1 MSATGDWVWIFQRA
15 DASPVE
21 ALPASAV
28 TSGFPTQSDAEAW
41 LGESWRELLAGG
53 VDMVSLYE
61 GDRCVYADMSLHPP
75 D

>member
-1 MSATGDWVWIFQRA
+1 MSTTADWVWIFQRA
-15 DASPVE
+15 DSSPVE
-21 ALPASAV
+21 TLPASAV